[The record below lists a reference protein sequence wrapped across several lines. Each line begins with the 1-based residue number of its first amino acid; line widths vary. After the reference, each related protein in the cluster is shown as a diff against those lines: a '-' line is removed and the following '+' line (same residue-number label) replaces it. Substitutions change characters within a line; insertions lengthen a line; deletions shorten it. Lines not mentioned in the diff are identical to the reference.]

1 MNFEGATVLVIEDEQ
16 PMRRFLRAL
25 VSGHGLRVGLR
36 HASLRAGAPESTV
49 FTLGPLRVD
58 LAERRV
64 LVRGA
69 EVHLTPLEYRL
80 LTTLVRHAGRVLT
93 HRQILQDLPL
103 GVCATDN
110 QGKIVLW
117 NLALEVMTGVEAA
130 PLIGTR
136 LNKLPRPWDGLLG
149 GFARTNEDHIYRM
162 ELPVAGKPRW
172 YNLHKAAYADPMIE
186 GAGPSRPGMVM
197 LIEDLT
203 DLGNLE
209 AELAH
214 NDRLASVGRLA
225 AGVAH
230 EIGNPVTGI
239 ASLAQ
244 NLRHEEDPEVM
255 RQSIEDIIEQTRRI
269 SDILGTLK
277 SFSRGSR
284 HLQQRETFALHEAID
299 QAVHLLELTHKH
311 DGIRFEASCPSDIVL
326 TGNRQQ
332 LSQVLV
338 NLMGNAADASKPG
351 DRVDLLA
358 RASADE
364 AVIEVMDQGQG
375 IPDEL
380 RETVFEPFYT
390 TKPTGQGTGL
400 GLSLAYK
407 IIEDHNGTLTIDSQA
422 GFGTRVVVTLP
433 LRETEQPYAPL
444 AHH

>member
-1 MNFEGATVLVIEDEQ
+1 
-16 PMRRFLRAL
+16 
-25 VSGHGLRVGLR
+25 
-36 HASLRAGAPESTV
+36 
-49 FTLGPLRVD
+49 
-58 LAERRV
+58 
-64 LVRGA
+64 
-69 EVHLTPLEYRL
+69 
-80 LTTLVRHAGRVLT
+80 
-93 HRQILQDLPL
+93 
-103 GVCATDN
+103 
-110 QGKIVLW
+110 
-117 NLALEVMTGVEAA
+117 
-130 PLIGTR
+130 
-136 LNKLPRPWDGLLG
+136 GLLG

-172 YNLHKAAYADPMIE
+172 YNLHKAAYADPVIE

-311 DGIRFEASCPSDIVL
+311 DGIRFEASCPPDIIL

-358 RASADE
+358 RCSADE

-375 IPDEL
+375 IPDDL
-380 RETVFEPFYT
+380 KETVFEPFYT

-422 GFGTRVVVTLP
+422 GFGTRVIVTLP